1 MEQCLKKPG
10 ASPQAS
16 PYFQDGPREI
26 VHLKGK
32 DKRLGAAIEEIGIIR
47 RPIIPNPFTALIS
60 SIVSQQISK
69 KAAATVWGRL
79 SELLGSITPETI
91 QGTDLAAIRACGMST
106 RKAAYIKDIAQAA
119 LSGQVDFASLHTLE
133 DQEIIARLSALP
145 GVGVWTAEMLLIFS
159 LNRLNVLS
167 YNDLAIRRG
176 IMKLYG
182 HKELPRSRF
191 ERYRTRYSPYCSVA
205 SLYLWEISG
214 QD

>member
-1 MEQCLKKPG
+1 MEQ
-10 ASPQAS
+10 SPLQA
-16 PYFQDGPREI
+16 PAYFQYGPREI
-26 VHLKGK
+26 QYLKSK
-32 DKRLGAAIEEIGIIR
+32 DKKLAAAIEQIGHIH
-47 RPIIPNPFTALIS
+47 RPIIPDPFTALIS

-69 KAAATVWGRL
+69 KAAETVWRRLTELVGR
-79 SELLGSITPETI
+79 ITPEAI
-91 QGTDLAAIRACGMST
+91 QGTQLAAIQACGMST
-106 RKAAYIKDIAQAA
+106 RKAAYIKGIAQAA
-119 LSGQVDFASLHTLE
+119 SSGQVDFASLHALE
-133 DQEIIARLSALP
+133 DQEIIAQLSTLK

-159 LNRLNVLS
+159 LNRPNVLS

-191 ERYRTRYSPYCSVA
+191 ERYRARYSPYCSVA

>member
-16 PYFQDGPREI
+16 PYFQYGPREI

-91 QGTDLAAIRACGMST
+91 QGTDLAPSGPAACPPGRPRHQGHRPGSPLGPG
-106 RKAAYIKDIAQAA
+106 RFCIPSY
-119 LSGQVDFASLHTLE
+119 LE